1 MMVDSTTNYL
11 SHTAPDIMLMSL
23 TTDDLRDKESRVIK
37 KRKADRE
44 QTILKDMIGPQKI
57 TTLEIGYVADTR
69 YDNKYKAK
77 IQQH

>member
-1 MMVDSTTNYL
+1 MMVDPTTNYL
-11 SHTAPDIMLMSL
+11 DRIALDIMLMSL
-23 TTDDLRDKESRVIK
+23 TTDDLLDKESRVAK

-57 TTLEIGYVADTR
+57 ISLEIGYLAVTK
-69 YDNKYKAK
+69 YDNKCKAK